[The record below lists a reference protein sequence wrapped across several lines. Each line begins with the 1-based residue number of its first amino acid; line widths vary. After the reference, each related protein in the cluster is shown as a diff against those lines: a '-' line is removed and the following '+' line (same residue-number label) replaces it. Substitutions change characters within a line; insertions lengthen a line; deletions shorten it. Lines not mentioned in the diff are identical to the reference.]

1 MAQAALLVRGHR
13 LGGKFRRVNFNFSAP
28 DSMSVP
34 LCVDLDGTLLRT
46 DVLVEGLL
54 AIASNWR
61 LLAEVPRL
69 LTNRA
74 GLNQRVA
81 ELAMLDPALLP
92 YNENLLDFLRGRR
105 AAGQSLVLA
114 TAADARAAHAIA
126 DHLGLFDE
134 VICSEG
140 VRILKGEAK
149 AAALV
154 ERFGRGG
161 FAYAGNDHCDVPIW
175 REACSIVIVNAGPE
189 ICKKARS
196 GGALVE
202 AEFHDRPSLLRSAL
216 QAMRPHLWARN
227 LLVFVPMIMAHAI
240 SDRSA
245 WISALW
251 MFAAFCAT
259 ASGTYLLNDLTDLA
273 ADRRHPNK
281 RLRPFATGALSI
293 PTGIGLAL
301 TLIALGFGI
310 SAALGV
316 LPLILIYV
324 VASTGYSFALKELP
338 LVDVFMLAGL
348 STLRLLGGGLA
359 TGHPAPLWLLAF
371 SGFLF
376 LSIALVKRTDEMMAI
391 ARASSDRVA
400 ARRGY
405 RTGDLMML
413 QIFGYA
419 SAFASSVVLA
429 LFVGSTAASAQFRS
443 PELLWG
449 AVPLIL
455 FWQFRL
461 WLSTISG
468 HMHDDPIVYAA
479 RDWVSWIVAACIL
492 ALFTAASY
500 DFISFTSG

>member
-1 MAQAALLVRGHR
+1 MAQAALLARVQP
-13 LGGKFRRVNFNFSAP
+13 LGAKFESVNFNSSAP

-54 AIASNWR
+54 AVASNWR
-61 LLAEVPRL
+61 LLARMPRL

-81 ELAMLDPALLP
+81 ELALLDPALLP
-92 YNENLLDFLRGRR
+92 YNENLLDFLRARR

-126 DHLGLFDE
+126 DHLDLFDE

-149 AAALV
+149 AAALIK
-154 ERFGRGG
+154 RFGRRG
-161 FAYAGNDHCDVPIW
+161 FAYAGNAHYDVPIW
-175 REACSIVIVNAGPE
+175 REARSIVIVNAGPR

-196 GGALVE
+196 GGARVE
-202 AEFHDRPSLLRSAL
+202 AEFHDQPLLLRSAL
-216 QAMRPHLWARN
+216 QGMRPYLWARN
-227 LLVFVPMIMAHAI
+227 LLVFVPMIMAPAI
-240 SDRSA
+240 GDRSA

-259 ASGTYLLNDLTDLA
+259 ASGTYVLNDLTDLA
-273 ADRRHPNK
+273 ADRRHPSK
-281 RLRPFATGALSI
+281 RLRPFASGALTI
-293 PTGIGLAL
+293 PTGIVLAV
-301 TLIALGFGI
+301 TLIALGLGI

-324 VASTGYSFALKELP
+324 VVSMSYSFALKELP
-338 LVDVFMLAGL
+338 LVDVFVLAGL
-348 STLRLLGGGLA
+348 STLRLVGGGLA
-359 TGHPAPLWLLAF
+359 TGHSVPLWLLTF
-371 SGFLF
+371 SGFVF
-376 LSIALVKRTDEMMAI
+376 LSIALVKRTDEMRAV
-391 ARASSDRVA
+391 ARASNDRVA

-405 RTGDLMML
+405 RTGDVMML
-413 QIFGYA
+413 QMFGCA
-419 SAFASSVVLA
+419 SVFASSVVLA

-449 AVPLIL
+449 VVALIL
-455 FWQFRL
+455 FWQCRL
-461 WLSTISG
+461 WLLTIRG

-479 RDWVSWIVAACIL
+479 RDWVSWIVAASVL
-492 ALFTAASY
+492 MLFAAASY
-500 DFISFTSG
+500 DLLSFISG

>member
-1 MAQAALLVRGHR
+1 
-13 LGGKFRRVNFNFSAP
+13 VNYNPSAP
-28 DSMSVP
+28 ENLSVP

-46 DVLVEGLL
+46 DVLLEGLL

-61 LLAEVPRL
+61 FLTDMPRL

-74 GLNQRVA
+74 ELNHRVA

-92 YNENLLDFLRGRR
+92 YNEKLLDFLRGRR

-126 DHLGLFDE
+126 DHLDLFDE

-140 VRILKGEAK
+140 VRILKGESK

-161 FAYAGNDHCDVPIW
+161 FAYAGNDHGDVPIW
-175 REACSIVIVNAGPE
+175 RDACSIVIVNARPG

-216 QAMRPHLWARN
+216 QAMRPRLWARN

-240 SDRSA
+240 DDRSA

-259 ASGTYLLNDLTDLA
+259 ASGAYLLNDLTDLA
-273 ADRRHPNK
+273 ADRRHPRK
-281 RLRPFATGALSI
+281 RLRPFASGALSI
-293 PTGIGLAL
+293 PSGIVLAV
-301 TLIALGFGI
+301 TLIALGLGI
-310 SAALGV
+310 SAVLGV
-316 LPLILIYV
+316 LSLILIYV
-324 VASTGYSFALKELP
+324 LASTAYSFALKEFP

-348 STLRLLGGGLA
+348 STLRLLGGGWA

-376 LSIALVKRTDEMMAI
+376 LSIALVKRVNEMVEV
-391 ARASSDRVA
+391 ARTSCDRVA

-429 LFVGSTAASAQFRS
+429 LFIGSTAASAQFRS
-443 PELLWG
+443 PGLLWG
-449 AVPLIL
+449 VVPLIL

-461 WLSTISG
+461 WYSTTRG
-468 HMHDDPIVYAA
+468 RMHDDPIVHAA
-479 RDWVSWIVAACIL
+479 RDCVSWIVAACIL
-492 ALFTAASY
+492 ALFTAASHLP
-500 DFISFTSG
+500 ISFTLG